1 MGVIDTAKEAVQLV
15 QKIDNIELYRTILN
29 LQADALKMVEDNGK
43 LRDRIKELE
52 AAFAIQGTLVFEDN
66 HYFVVKENI
75 KDGPY
80 CTLCWDNDRRLV
92 RKHKDDHDWW
102 WCLVHQKA
110 RSYMQIF

>member
-15 QKIDNIELYRTILN
+15 QKIDNIELYRKILD
-29 LQADALKMVEDNGK
+29 LYADAQKMVQDNGK

-52 AAFAIQGTLVFEDN
+52 TALAIKDTLVFEDN
-66 HYFVVKENI
+66 HYFVVKDGT

-80 CTLCWDNDRRLV
+80 CTLCWDTDRKLV

-102 WCLVHQKA
+102 RCLLHEEERGYLEV
-110 RSYMQIF
+110 F